1 MRAWI
6 LKGEGG
12 VRFFLELRFEEFF
25 DGKEEDENGKGYD
38 VDEGDN
44 ESEAIEYASVGDSI
58 GEEEEA

>member
-1 MRAWI
+1 M
-6 LKGEGG
+6 EGG